1 MFKMNE
7 KNKQTNEES
16 SKQTKQKQKE
26 NVLSKGNIV
35 AIESIKTTSI

>member
-7 KNKQTNEES
+7 KKTNEES
-16 SKQTKQKQKE
+16 SKETKQKQKE

-35 AIESIKTTSI
+35 AIENIKTTST